1 MSGWLKHFTLSAQA
15 RTGFSSQF
23 AVWVVIA
30 LVAAAIAVVFLL
42 VAAFVWLADRYD
54 PLIAGLILGGAFI
67 VLALI
72 ALAVAAFTR
81 RRNIDR
87 AERELAARRAAG
99 GGLLDPK
106 LLSLGLQIGQAI
118 GWRRLATLT
127 AAGILAAGLAREWY
141 GHSQAAA
148 SDEAPASDD

>member
-87 AERELAARRAAG
+87 PEPDLPPRPAA
-99 GGLLDPK
+99 
-106 LLSLGLQIGQAI
+106 
-118 GWRRLATLT
+118 
-127 AAGILAAGLAREWY
+127 
-141 GHSQAAA
+141 
-148 SDEAPASDD
+148 

>member
-23 AVWVVIA
+23 AVSVVIA
-30 LVAAAIAVVFLL
+30 LVATAIAVVFLL

-67 VLALI
+67 LLALI
-72 ALAVAAFTR
+72 ALAVALFTR
-81 RRNIDR
+81 RRNIER

-106 LLSLGLQIGQAI
+106 LLTVAMQIGQAI
-118 GWRRLATLT
+118 GWRRVASLV
-127 AAGILAAGLAREWY
+127 AAGVLAAGLAREWSA
-141 GHSQAAA
+141 HARNS
-148 SDEAPASDD
+148 ERDD